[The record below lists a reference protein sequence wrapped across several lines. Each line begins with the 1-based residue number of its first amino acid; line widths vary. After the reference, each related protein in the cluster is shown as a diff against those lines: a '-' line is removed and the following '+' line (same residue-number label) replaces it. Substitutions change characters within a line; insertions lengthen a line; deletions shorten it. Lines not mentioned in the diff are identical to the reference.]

1 MKTEN
6 LRIEGMTCGHC
17 VMNVKKE
24 LSKLANVKVEDVTIG
39 TARVQYD
46 EAKVRREDFARAIDE
61 AGYKLVG
68 QSSGAPR

>member
-1 MKTEN
+1 MKTED

-24 LSKLANVKVEDVTIG
+24 LGKLEGLKVEDVSVG

-46 EAKVRREDFARAIDE
+46 ETKVRPEDLARAIDE
-61 AGYKLVG
+61 AGYRLIG
-68 QSSGAPR
+68 RT